1 MASRNKVNVRIN
13 GKDYTIVGIET
24 EEYIQKVALYID
36 KKMNQIISS
45 NNKLSTSMAAVLT
58 AINVGDDYFKCLDA
72 MDNLQNQ
79 LQQCTQEL
87 DESNAQL
94 HQYKKENEALK
105 QEVQQLRIEL
115 VKKETELNDFI
126 NTFDHS
132 ARDNTVKIDNVRKV
146 RAK

>member
-1 MASRNKVNVRIN
+1 
-13 GKDYTIVGIET
+13 
-24 EEYIQKVALYID
+24 
-36 KKMNQIISS
+36 
-45 NNKLSTSMAAVLT
+45 
-58 AINVGDDYFKCLDA
+58 